1 MWKVSLIAVTAVIL
15 CIMIKKY
22 IPELSSLL
30 SITAGIII
38 FFYSLA
44 CISSVL
50 SFVRSLIELLP
61 IDDFYI
67 YELIKML
74 GVTYAAEFAENICKD
89 AGCQAVACQIEIFAK
104 LTIVIMSIPIIN
116 SLIEIVG
123 GLG

>member
-22 IPELSSLL
+22 RPELSSLL

-89 AGCQAVACQIEIFAK
+89 AGYQAVACQIEIFAK
-104 LTIVIMSIPIIN
+104 LTIVIMSILIIN
-116 SLIEIVG
+116 SLIAIVG

>member
-1 MWKVSLIAVTAVIL
+1 MWKVSLIAVTVVIL

-22 IPELSSLL
+22 RPELSSLL

>member
-1 MWKVSLIAVTAVIL
+1 MAT
-15 CIMIKKY
+15 
-22 IPELSSLL
+22 
-30 SITAGIII
+30 TGIII

>member
-1 MWKVSLIAVTAVIL
+1 MWKVSLIAVTSVIL

-22 IPELSSLL
+22 RPELSSLL

>member
-22 IPELSSLL
+22 RSELSSLL

-89 AGCQAVACQIEIFAK
+89 AGYQAVACQIEIFAK

-116 SLIEIVG
+116 SLIAIVG

>member
-1 MWKVSLIAVTAVIL
+1 MWKVSLIAVTSVIL

-22 IPELSSLL
+22 RPELSSLL

-123 GLG
+123 GLR

>member
-15 CIMIKKY
+15 SIMIKKY
-22 IPELSSLL
+22 RPELSSLL

>member
-22 IPELSSLL
+22 RHELSSLL